1 MPDKRGLVAG
11 IYIIFPM
18 IWLTIVWL
26 MTWTWKIWPKKIC
39 ISSHLNG
46 HLIFC
51 VIRILEKDGRS
62 NNILAIPSTNRI
74 LQNSNRAQC
83 GNFWDYSR
91 QHFCWIDAFVERLYQ
106 GQGRG
111 NTLVTFYRGDQRQC
125 LAEKTNWVK
134 RSVGA
139 EGHEALSRTMLV
151 FSGNWDDTHRG
162 VICLKTTSRR
172 GPSTLTLVVRDALMM
187 VVR

>member
-1 MPDKRGLVAG
+1 MNSHN
-11 IYIIFPM
+11 FPHD
-18 IWLTIVWL
+18 LTDHCLIDDL
-26 MTWTWKIWPKKIC
+26 DLKIWPKKIC

-51 VIRILEKDGRS
+51 VIRILEKDERG
-62 NNILAIPSTNRI
+62 NNILAIPSTNRTI
-74 LQNSNRAQC
+74 QNSSRAQSFRRMGQFLGLQQTTFLSNSCLCEAPLLRTRKRQYARYLLQRWSKAMFGWKDKLGKEVC
-83 GNFWDYSR
+83 G
-91 QHFCWIDAFVERLYQ
+91 
-106 GQGRG
+106 
-111 NTLVTFYRGDQRQC
+111 
-125 LAEKTNWVK
+125 
-134 RSVGA
+134 VGA